1 MRILMFY
8 REKFAYNTVNYRID
22 LMAAGLR
29 SLGVSVDVF
38 DIFGVDRGAEAESFV
53 QALNEVYYDA
63 AYTVDAAGQQ
73 DIVDENGESIFDRYH
88 IPFFNR
94 VLDPPYFLDME
105 SKAEDYYILFTDRD
119 YIDFTKK
126 YYAGIKDAFFFPHF
140 ASSEFS
146 GETLDEFEARRY
158 PAVFTGTY
166 ESIESMMARLVD
178 PLPSFAK
185 EMFSDAFDMILD
197 DRNTGVEEALIRVF
211 NDRTG
216 EVFTEESYAGLK
228 GLFSVLNV
236 FTRQYFRSELLNTLA
251 VSGAPVHIWGDG
263 DWQDAEWI
271 KDSAF
276 VFHGKCPATEISGI
290 YRQSRIVLNCF
301 PCFKAGSHDR
311 LPFAMMNGAA
321 VMTDRNRYTDG
332 IEGNTGKF
340 IFYDISHTERAPGI
354 LFDAI
359 DDPVKTFKTASE
371 GWKYAS
377 EYMTAEY
384 AAGYFLELL
393 KSIKADG

>member
-1 MRILMFY
+1 MFY

-29 SLGVSVDVF
+29 SLGVSVDIF
-38 DIFGVDRGAEAESFV
+38 DLFGADAKSEAIRLAQS
-53 QALNEVYYDA
+53 LNNEHYDA
-63 AYTVDAAGQQ
+63 AYTVDAVGQQ
-73 DIVDENGESIFDRYH
+73 DIVDENGDNIFDRYH

-94 VLDPPYFLDME
+94 VLDPPYFLDLE
-105 SKAEDYYILFTDRD
+105 SKGKNYYILFTDKD
-119 YIDFTKK
+119 YIEFTKK
-126 YYAGIKDAFFFPHF
+126 YYRGIKDAFFLPHF
-140 ASSEFS
+140 ASSDFT
-146 GETLDEFEARRY
+146 GETVDEFAARRY
-158 PAVFTGTY
+158 PVVFTGTY
-166 ESIESMMARLVD
+166 ESIESMMSRLVD
-178 PLPSFAK
+178 PLPPAAK
-185 EMFSDAFDMILD
+185 DIFSDALDILLD
-197 DRNTGVEEALIRVF
+197 ERDTGVEDALIRVF
-211 NDRTG
+211 TDRTG
-216 EVFTEESYAGLK
+216 EDLTVEKYNNIR
-228 GLFSVLNV
+228 GLFSILNV
-236 FTRQYFRSELLNTLA
+236 FTRQYLRGELLNTLA
-251 VSGAPVHIWGDG
+251 VSGIPLHIWGSGTWEDA
-263 DWQDAEWI
+263 DWLKNSE
-271 KDSAF
+271 F
-276 VFHGKCPATEISGI
+276 VYHGNCPAEKVPEI

-377 EYMTAEY
+377 EYMTAEH